1 MPLLH
6 ATYKTTCIMSARG
19 CAAKTLPKK
28 VIMRNVGITA
38 STRPLLAAWN
48 SLNLENFFM
57 IAVYYNFA
65 SKKSLIIVQELLSLF
80 RCVGNSYS
88 LKCSYPWK
96 LISWRPVP
104 LTRFTPCSATIRP
117 MANMFLSVLLATN
130 LRSCFST
137 AASVVKS
144 SW

>member
-1 MPLLH
+1 
-6 ATYKTTCIMSARG
+6 MSARG
-19 CAAKTLPKK
+19 CDATIPPRN
-28 VIMRNVGITA
+28 VIMRNVGMTA
-38 STRPLLAAWN
+38 KTRPLLAAWN
-48 SLNLENFFM
+48 SLNLEKFFM

-65 SKKSLIIVQELLSLF
+65 NKKRLTIVQELFSRL
-80 RCVGNSYS
+80 RCVDNSYS

-117 MANMFLSVLLATN
+117 MANMFISVLLATN